1 MSDDKS
7 EVPGPST
14 AEDSVPDVDAQET
27 KASKVRIK
35 SAYVYCG
42 QLLEENDQMS
52 TETPTAIEQE
62 SIEIGKEMYQS
73 IRDVIAEKTLVTED
87 ELIAFDE
94 IPEEGLWEEVEES
107 VTDESQPLDEAD
119 DYEPP
124 EKMPKAE
131 KDFIPLDYKIKVVNL
146 AKANPGW
153 SLQSLQR
160 RGAHRLKKKSDLQRW
175 EEQIR
180 KGGTTKDKYN
190 TIDSWVN
197 DRFTEARQCNQ
208 QVTTRNLQQWALAA
222 ASQFPELKFKAGHT
236 WTDQFKARH
245 RIRQRKIT
253 KFVSER
259 ETVTMEE
266 TLAAAEN
273 FRVQARAVIPNYDK
287 DFVINTDQTGIQ
299 KYNCSTYPTKIPCT

>member
-14 AEDSVPDVDAQET
+14 AEDSVPDVEAQDI
-27 KASKVRIK
+27 KDSKVLLK
-35 SAYVYCG
+35 SAFLYCE
-42 QLLEENDQMS
+42 QLLVENDQIS
-52 TETPTAIEQE
+52 TEPPTAIKQE
-62 SIEIGKEMYQS
+62 HMEIGEKMYHS
-73 IRDVIAEKTLVTED
+73 IRDVIAENKLVTED
-87 ELIAFDE
+87 ELITFDE
-94 IPEEGLWEEVEES
+94 IPQEGLWEEVEES
-107 VTDESQPLDEAD
+107 ASQAPQPHDEAD

-124 EKMPKAE
+124 EKMTKAE

-146 AKANPGW
+146 AKTNPGW

-160 RGAHRLKKKSDLQRW
+160 RGAHRLKRKDDLKKW

-180 KGGTTKDKYN
+180 NGGTTKDKYN

-222 ASQFPELKFKAGHT
+222 ASQFPDLKFKAGHT
-236 WTDQFKARH
+236 WVEQFKARH
-245 RIRQRKIT
+245 KIRQRKIT

-273 FRVQARAVIPNYDK
+273 FRVQARALIPNYDQ
-287 DFVINTDQTGIQ
+287 DFVINTDQTGI
-299 KYNCSTYPTKIPCT
+299 